1 MINLTS
7 ILAGLSSIFPE
18 FLFGYFGGME
28 LQLELQYKSRVILGN
43 FCFQVVEFLVIDLI
57 VEGVGRIVTYAS
69 TEFRR
74 IQTGNVG
81 YYIFIMV
88 ISIAVILA
96 VSLRTWI
103 L

>member
-43 FCFQVVEFLVIDLI
+43 FCFI
-57 VEGVGRIVTYAS
+57 S
-69 TEFRR
+69 NP
-74 IQTGNVG
+74 GNSSFCS
-81 YYIFIMV
+81 YF
-88 ISIAVILA
+88 VILA
-96 VSLRTWI
+96 PF
-103 L
+103 

>member
-1 MINLTS
+1 M
-7 ILAGLSSIFPE
+7 
-18 FLFGYFGGME
+18 
-28 LQLELQYKSRVILGN
+28 
-43 FCFQVVEFLVIDLI
+43 VEFLVIDLI
-57 VEGVGRIVTYAS
+57 VEGVGRIVAYAS

-81 YYIFIMV
+81 YYIFVMV
-88 ISIAVILA
+88 LSIAVILA